1 MSNAAV
7 TTVITIKAKTG
18 RCCYAEPVL
27 AFMGSKFSEFG
38 CPGIRGSTD
47 SLNKDRLN
55 IL

>member
-1 MSNAAV
+1 MSH
-7 TTVITIKAKTG
+7 TTVTSVTTIKANTG
-18 RCCYAEPVL
+18 RCCYAGPVL

-38 CPGIRGSTD
+38 CPGIRGSMD